1 MAESE
6 DCSKLIT
13 KAIDCIMKKV
23 IDNLHIALIIF
34 IVFFLVIGLYQSDM
48 KTYFGE
54 KIGITS
60 GSGMRNQIEMFK
72 NPKKRGRKLKKI

>member
-23 IDNLHIALIIF
+23 IDNLHIALFVF
-34 IVFFLVIGLYQSDM
+34 ILFFLVIGLYQSDM
-48 KTYFGE
+48 STFFGE
-54 KIGITS
+54 KIGISS
-60 GSGMRNQIEMFK
+60 GSGKRNQIEMFDQ
-72 NPKKRGRKLKKI
+72 KKRGKKTKKI